1 MQKIITGF
9 LFLLFFAA
17 QATAQ
22 DSVDLKIMELIREQ
36 GLKHSKI
43 ELFAHHL
50 TDGSGPRLTNSPGY
64 NRALQWLISI
74 SKEFNFS
81 NPRKEAWGE
90 FGKGWS
96 NEYSALS
103 MRKPYFEDIIAYPV
117 PWTLGTAAPVEAE
130 VILIDDLD
138 SASIDKLGASIKGKI
153 VMVKPQERPL
163 RFPFEPYAKRYGD
176 SSLDHL
182 PPTYMFA
189 RSEIESFV
197 PYLKREYYCKLYLAK
212 KGAVALINSNR
223 GSRDG
228 TVFVQGGTSYAKGYA
243 ATLPEM
249 AMSIET
255 SMRIARFIANKGKV
269 SLSMNVKNVFYNN
282 DLTGYNFVAEI
293 PGTDPVLKNE
303 VVMLGGHLDSW
314 TGGTGA
320 TDNAAGCIVMMEAMR
335 ILNAL
340 PVKPKRTIRIALWG
354 GEEQGLYGSFGYV
367 KKHFGNPADMQLKP
381 EQQKIS
387 AYYNLDNGTGKIRG
401 IYAQGNEAVVPIFKN
416 WLAPFAD
423 LGANGGVTL
432 SSTGSTDHVSFDA
445 VGIPGFQFIQDPM
458 EYETRTHHS
467 NMDTYEHL
475 SIPDLQQAAVIVAA
489 FVYNT
494 AMRTELMPR
503 KPLPKAERF
512 VFDFDFPL

>member
-1 MQKIITGF
+1 MQKIITTLFLSF
-9 LFLLFFAA
+9 LFLL

-22 DSVDLKIMELIREQ
+22 DTVDLKIMNFIREQ
-36 GLKHSKI
+36 GLKHSKV

-64 NRALQWLISI
+64 DKALQWLVSI
-74 SKEFNFS
+74 SKELNFS

-96 NEYSALS
+96 NEYSSLN

-117 PWTLGTAAPVEAE
+117 PWTLGTSKPVMAE
-130 VILIDDLD
+130 VVLIDALD
-138 SASIDKLGASIKGKI
+138 SASIDKLGTSIKGKI
-153 VMVKPQERPL
+153 VMVKPQDRPL
-163 RFPFEPYAKRYGD
+163 SFPFQPLAKRFGD
-176 SSLDHL
+176 SSLDQL
-182 PPTYMFA
+182 PPTYMFS
-189 RSEIESFV
+189 RSEIESFI
-197 PYLKREYYCKLYLAK
+197 PYLKAEYYTKLYLAK
-212 KGAVALINSNR
+212 KGAVGLLNSNR
-223 GSRDG
+223 ISKDG

-243 ATLPEM
+243 TTLPEM
-249 AMSIET
+249 TMSIET
-255 SMRIARFIANKGKV
+255 SMRIARLISNNQKV
-269 SLSMNVKNVFYNN
+269 SLELNVDNLFYGN

-367 KKHFGNPADMQLKP
+367 KNHFGNPADMQLKP

-494 AMRTELMPR
+494 AMRNELMPR

-512 VFDFDFPL
+512 VFDFDFPM